1 MRLSALEVRLINYRC
16 YWELHANTA
25 RQKQVIR
32 ENVVNKE
39 RWKIISDSLGK
50 TAKAALGYYCS

>member
-16 YWELHANTA
+16 YWELHVNTA

-32 ENVVNKE
+32 ENVVNTE
-39 RWKIISDSLGK
+39 
-50 TAKAALGYYCS
+50 